1 MVIFH
6 SYVSSPEGRC
16 SPAQGNSWADSA
28 FSSWYLATEM
38 LGTHF
43 FIAVLA
49 GAQENIYRVY
59 HGHHHGSN
67 GPIYINNIY
76 LWAFWYIG
84 SHVISIGHGPN
95 NHGRVRAEVYS
106 FIVDVSF
113 ITDPVLPVAKKMPK
127 SDLQKTGWFGF
138 NPWFKKPPHLRF
150 HRWVWVNTYRY
161 IFSGMNIH
169 KSQLFWGSPGVP
181 GFWPIPRSQLGST
194 QEIVDD
200 GVTLADPEIQR
211 GSFFS
216 LRHSMVEPDRKAF
229 FRSPESFRSAVNV
242 HLCVLFLCVC
252 ACAMHIYTI
261 YIFRTFSIVTC
272 IEQAILTMS
281 EYHTKV
287 GDPYVKDWNVF
298 SGMYNEIPCQLVL
311 QKAVVNRFHSCDG
324 TFVHVLQ

>member
-1 MVIFH
+1 
-6 SYVSSPEGRC
+6 
-16 SPAQGNSWADSA
+16 
-28 FSSWYLATEM
+28 
-38 LGTHF
+38 
-43 FIAVLA
+43 
-49 GAQENIYRVY
+49 
-59 HGHHHGSN
+59 
-67 GPIYINNIY
+67 
-76 LWAFWYIG
+76 
-84 SHVISIGHGPN
+84 
-95 NHGRVRAEVYS
+95 
-106 FIVDVSF
+106 
-113 ITDPVLPVAKKMPK
+113 MPK

-252 ACAMHIYTI
+252 ACAMHIYILYI
-261 YIFRTFSIVTC
+261 YIPYIQYSDMHRTSNFDYVRVSYKSRGPLRQGLECFLGDV
-272 IEQAILTMS
+272 QWDSMS
-281 EYHTKV
+281 TGVAESSCQPFPFLRWYFCSCLA
-287 GDPYVKDWNVF
+287 VK
-298 SGMYNEIPCQLVL
+298 
-311 QKAVVNRFHSCDG
+311 
-324 TFVHVLQ
+324 